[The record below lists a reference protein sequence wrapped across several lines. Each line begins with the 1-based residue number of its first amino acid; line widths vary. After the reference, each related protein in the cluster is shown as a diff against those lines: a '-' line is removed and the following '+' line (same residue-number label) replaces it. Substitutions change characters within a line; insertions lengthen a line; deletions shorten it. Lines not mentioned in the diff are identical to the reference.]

1 MDINFIKIIK
11 ILLNKYKNLSLFQ
24 ANLRRIFVLSTE
36 NNTLFNKFRACKK
49 INNIIQ
55 MKLFFNISITKYL
68 VAALLLLGLSTS
80 NLSAQG
86 WEIYFGGLEQDIN
99 YDDFGESVI
108 NLTDGGYL
116 VIGASESFGDDN
128 DLDVYAIRID
138 VDGKEI
144 WSNTYDEGWQEYAYK
159 VKETANGTFI
169 LAGFIR
175 NNPGDFPDAYML
187 EIDADGNLLWS
198 NQFGGD
204 GFDAFY
210 DVTEAADGGFVFAGQ
225 LNNDAAGEA
234 ANFLAVKTNATG
246 AEEWRQELGGTGE
259 DIARSIIS
267 TADGYAVFG
276 HNEDVDTDAKEGYLV
291 QINTAGDFVW
301 EKKYNF
307 AESNIGHDILETSD
321 GFLAMTGFQ
330 SNPGSS
336 SNAFIIKANIADG
349 EVEWHRTVGNSMTD
363 EAYELVEAENGDL
376 VIVGMTEVDVFD
388 IDVLLSR
395 YSAEG
400 DEIWFQSIGR
410 VGHVDFAKGISNSG
424 QGGFIM
430 TGYNSLDP
438 LFALHDVTVIR
449 TDGEGNIFS
458 NYLEGK
464 VYFDED
470 SNCTEDNAEAGLT
483 EWLVVAEGEENTFY
497 GSTNAE
503 GEYSILVDTGVY
515 DIRILLKNNYWETC
529 IEVYNEVQLTT
540 LYDTTQLDFPIHDL
554 VQCPLLTVD
563 VSAPA
568 AQNCV
573 DITYTVSYCND
584 GTVPTENAY
593 VEIFLDEEFTFNNA
607 SLPVANQT
615 GNMLT
620 FNLPAAIEVGQCG
633 EFEFS
638 VAADCGSTDLTT
650 YSVAAHIY
658 PDDICTPSSPDWD
671 MSSISV
677 DGICEADEV
686 KFTIS
691 NFTNNDM
698 NGVQEFVII
707 EDQVMLMI
715 GPIDLDGGEDTIITL
730 PITGATYRLIAEQ
743 STGHPG
749 SSYPT
754 VAVEG
759 CALDGQNIGTG
770 DVTIFQEDENDAFL
784 SVDVQQISNDNEL
797 NAYPTGYPST
807 TNDDLL
813 LAANTPIQ
821 YHLRFENTTDY
832 LVNRLVVR
840 DTLDTE
846 TLDLVT
852 LAAGA
857 SSHAYTTEIYEGG
870 IVKFIF
876 EEMNL
881 AIGAEGF
888 MQFKINQKADLAADT
903 RIANSAKVYLGYEAP
918 RMTNELV
925 YHIGGDDLQD
935 FVTVDLLDNTIETF
949 VPNVKVSAF
958 PNPFVEGL
966 TIEMQGLNLTQS
978 ELKIYDESGRLVLQ
992 KYFDG
997 NQVQIS
1003 SASLSAGILIFN
1015 IENKGQ
1021 TITTGKLMLNVK

>member
-1 MDINFIKIIK
+1 MNIKLIKCIK

-24 ANLRRIFVLSTE
+24 INLSRIFVSSTE
-36 NNTLFNKFRACKK
+36 NN
-49 INNIIQ
+49 IIH

-68 VAALLLLGLSTS
+68 LSALLLLSLGTS

-86 WEIYFGGLEQDIN
+86 WEIYFGGLEQDLN
-99 YDDFGESVI
+99 YDDFGESII
-108 NLTDGGYL
+108 NLADGGYL
-116 VIGASESFGDDN
+116 LVGSSESFGDDN

-138 VDGKEI
+138 VDGKEV
-144 WSNTYDEGWQEYAYK
+144 WSNTYDEGFREYVYK
-159 VKETANGTFI
+159 VKKTASGNFI
-169 LAGFIR
+169 LAGFIE
-175 NNPGDFPDAYML
+175 NNPGDYADAYML

-210 DVTEAADGGFVFAGQ
+210 DVTEALDGGFVFVGQ
-225 LNNDAAGEA
+225 LNNETAGEA

-246 AEEWRQELGGTGE
+246 TEEWTKELGGTGE

-267 TADGYAVFG
+267 TADGYVLFG
-276 HNEDVDTDAKEGYLV
+276 NDEDLDTDLKEGYLV
-291 QINTAGDFVW
+291 KLNTAGDVVW
-301 EKKYNF
+301 DKKYSF
-307 AESNIGHDILETSD
+307 AENNIGHDLLETSD
-321 GFLAMTGFQ
+321 GFIAMTGFQ
-330 SNPGSS
+330 ANPGSS
-336 SNAFIIKANIADG
+336 SSAFLIKVNSTDG
-349 EVEWHRTVGNSMTD
+349 EVEWHRTIGGSMTD
-363 EAYELVEAENGDL
+363 EAYELIEAENGDL

-388 IDVLLSR
+388 INVLLSR
-395 YSAEG
+395 YNADG
-400 DEIWFQSIGR
+400 DELWFQSIGR
-410 VGHVDFAKGISNSG
+410 AGYVDFAKGISNSG

-430 TGYNSLDP
+430 TGYNSSDI
-438 LFALHDVTVIR
+438 LFGLHDVTVIR
-449 TDGEGNIFS
+449 TDGEGNIYS
-458 NYLEGK
+458 NHLEGK
-464 VYFDED
+464 VYFDENG
-470 SNCTEDNAEAGLT
+470 NCSEENAEAGLT

-497 GSTNAE
+497 GSTNDE
-503 GEYSILVDTGVY
+503 GEYSILVDTGIY
-515 DIRILLKNNYWETC
+515 DIRILPKNNYWETC
-529 IEVYNEVQLTT
+529 VEVYNDVQLGTF
-540 LYDTTQLDFPIHDL
+540 YDTTKLDFPIHDL

-568 AQNCV
+568 AQICE
-573 DITYTVSYCND
+573 DINYTVSYCND
-584 GTVPTENAY
+584 GTIAADNAY
-593 VEIFLDEEFTFNNA
+593 IEIFLDEEFTFNNA
-607 SLPVANQT
+607 TLPVTNQT

-620 FNLPAAIEVGQCG
+620 FNLPTAIEVGQCG
-633 EFEFS
+633 EFELS
-638 VAADCGSTDLTT
+638 VAADCGSTDLTA

-658 PDDICTPSSPDWD
+658 PDDICTPASPDWD

-677 DGICEADEV
+677 NGICDADEV
-686 KFTIS
+686 TFTIS
-691 NFTNNDM
+691 NVTGNDM

-730 PITGATYRLIAEQ
+730 PTTGATYRLIAEQ

-749 SSYPT
+749 NSYPT

-784 SVDVQQISNDNEL
+784 SVDVQQIGNDSQL
-797 NAYPTGYPST
+797 NGYPTGYPSA

-840 DTLDTE
+840 DTLDAE
-846 TLDLVT
+846 VFDLVT

-870 IVKFIF
+870 IIKFVF

-881 AIGAEGF
+881 TIGEEGYV
-888 MQFKINQKADLAADT
+888 QFKVNQKANLEIGT
-903 RIANSAKVYLGYEAP
+903 RIANSAQVYLGYEAP
-918 RMTNELV
+918 TTTNKIV

-935 FVTVDLLDNTIETF
+935 FVTIDLIDNTIETF
-949 VPNVKVSAF
+949 VPNVEVSAF

-966 TIEMQGLNLTQS
+966 TIEMQGVNLTQS
-978 ELKIYDESGRLVLQ
+978 ELKIYDESGRLVIQ
-992 KYFDG
+992 KDFNG

-1003 SASLSAGILIFN
+1003 RGSLSAGILIFK

-1021 TITTGKLMLNVK
+1021 MITTGKLILNVE